1 MITVNVTDQRL
12 RADLG
17 LLALRLM
24 TGTILVF
31 HGSQKLFG
39 LFGGHGIEGTAGWM
53 ESLWIPFPTV
63 STVLAGGTEFF
74 GGLAFLAG
82 LFVRVFSA
90 PVAFALL
97 VGAWTAH
104 SSFDATKGGME
115 YPLLLGGTQ
124 DKKLAGERLPDLSK
138 VASYPTTIF
147 IGRDGKVRRIYSGFS
162 GPATGEDYEALKTT
176 LRAEI
181 EKLLAQE

>member
-1 MITVNVTDQRL
+1 MITVHVTDQRL
-12 RADLG
+12 RTDLG

-115 YPLLLGGTQ
+115 YPLLLAVVAIALGLQGPGR
-124 DKKLAGERLPDLSK
+124 LSVSAGRVDLPLL
-138 VASYPTTIF
+138 
-147 IGRDGKVRRIYSGFS
+147 R
-162 GPATGEDYEALKTT
+162 PAGA
-176 LRAEI
+176 
-181 EKLLAQE
+181 